1 MNKVLKLFHIIM
13 ASPAFCKPFSGRPV
27 GALFLPVFFHKRNPR
42 DTGSFCAFSP
52 SPVRLFRNFSP
63 YFLWKP
69 ANSLPENRRKSRR
82 FSQKSRKTL
91 LSVKNRQTDR
101 KNAKNPRTFVP
112 GLSAYDFER
121 SSCMK
126 RKQLAVFN
134 RFSLL

>member
-13 ASPAFCKPFSGRPV
+13 ASPAFCKPFSGCPV
-27 GALFLPVFFHKRNPR
+27 GVLFLPVFFHKRNPR
-42 DTGSFCAFSP
+42 DTGPFVPFPHPLFACSGTSP
-52 SPVRLFRNFSP
+52 LIF
-63 YFLWKP
+63 Y
-69 ANSLPENRRKSRR
+69 ENPPIPC
-82 FSQKSRKTL
+82 RKTGEKA
-91 LSVKNRQTDR
+91 SGFHKNRAKLCFPSKTGRQTE